1 MDLSQLRPPKGA
13 KRERKR
19 VGRGNASGTG
29 TYAGKG
35 MKGANARSGPGP
47 YPGFEG
53 GQLPLV
59 RRMAR
64 KGGFTNPNRVR
75 YEEVK
80 LSDLK
85 KFDDAEIGPEL
96 LIAAGIVK
104 RPQRPIKVLSNGTVT
119 RALTVR
125 AHAFTAAAREKIEAA
140 GGRAV
145 ALGGDGA
152 AETTPATEMVVAPA
166 VTPADQPPEPVTA
179 AEPPTGEGTGVVEA
193 EQGSL
198 E

>member
-1 MDLSQLRPPKGA
+1 MDLSQLRPPRGA

-35 MKGANARSGPGP
+35 LKGQKARSGPMP

-80 LSDLK
+80 LSDLA
-85 KFDDAEIGPEL
+85 KFDDAEIGPEM
-96 LIAAGIVK
+96 LIAARIVK
-104 RPQRPIKVLSNGTVT
+104 RPQRPIKVLSNGEVT
-119 RALTVR
+119 RAITVR
-125 AHAFTAAAREKIEAA
+125 AHAFTAAARQKIEAA
-140 GGRAV
+140 GGRAERI
-145 ALGGDGA
+145 GGQPNEDGA
-152 AETTPATEMVVAPA
+152 SG
-166 VTPADQPPEPVTA
+166 A
-179 AEPPTGEGTGVVEA
+179 AKPGDDGRE
-193 EQGSL
+193 
-198 E
+198 